1 MVEKFKTSWSL
12 ITHVTNSLSQR
23 KVQGQKSPFADTIQL
38 LVMCLHSLLFFFFSQ
53 LHSTHNFTFHTIRF
67 YKEEVPFEQKLIGMK
82 QEKLFEYVGKF
93 IFKSVLSTRW

>member
-38 LVMCLHSLLFFFFSQ
+38 LVMCLHSLFFFFSQ
-53 LHSTHNFTFHTIRF
+53 LHSTHNFTFHTIPF
-67 YKEEVPFEQKLIGMK
+67 YKDEVPFEQKLIGMK
-82 QEKLFEYVGKF
+82 QEKLFQYVGKF